1 MFIILIPAKYEA
13 SLILPETFAKINQ
26 KLNSSSKSKNNYQK
40 YSNAYY
46 FKCFSYLCRQLKN
59 IMFMKS
65 LGSTL
70 KELREIHRFTLRQVE
85 EATGISNAYLSQ
97 LENDKIAKPSAN
109 VLYKLSNI
117 YNVEL
122 DTLLAAA
129 GIIEKKSS
137 SNKLLNAVA
146 LSSDSSLT
154 KEEEEALLDY
164 LRFIRQKQ
172 K

>member
-1 MFIILIPAKYEA
+1 
-13 SLILPETFAKINQ
+13 
-26 KLNSSSKSKNNYQK
+26 
-40 YSNAYY
+40 
-46 FKCFSYLCRQLKN
+46 
-59 IMFMKS
+59 MKS

-117 YNVEL
+117 CNVEL

>member
-1 MFIILIPAKYEA
+1 
-13 SLILPETFAKINQ
+13 
-26 KLNSSSKSKNNYQK
+26 
-40 YSNAYY
+40 
-46 FKCFSYLCRQLKN
+46 
-59 IMFMKS
+59 MFMKS

-109 VLYKLSNI
+109 VLYKLSNT

-129 GIIEKKSS
+129 GIIEKKTS

>member
-1 MFIILIPAKYEA
+1 
-13 SLILPETFAKINQ
+13 
-26 KLNSSSKSKNNYQK
+26 
-40 YSNAYY
+40 
-46 FKCFSYLCRQLKN
+46 
-59 IMFMKS
+59 MFMKS

-85 EATGISNAYLSQ
+85 EATDISNAYLSQ

-129 GIIEKKSS
+129 GIIGKTS

>member
-1 MFIILIPAKYEA
+1 
-13 SLILPETFAKINQ
+13 
-26 KLNSSSKSKNNYQK
+26 
-40 YSNAYY
+40 
-46 FKCFSYLCRQLKN
+46 
-59 IMFMKS
+59 MFMKS

-137 SNKLLNAVA
+137 GSNHITSIVKGH
-146 LSSDSSLT
+146 S
-154 KEEEEALLDY
+154 
-164 LRFIRQKQ
+164 IR
-172 K
+172 

>member
-1 MFIILIPAKYEA
+1 
-13 SLILPETFAKINQ
+13 
-26 KLNSSSKSKNNYQK
+26 
-40 YSNAYY
+40 
-46 FKCFSYLCRQLKN
+46 
-59 IMFMKS
+59 MKS

-117 YNVEL
+117 YKVEL

>member
-1 MFIILIPAKYEA
+1 
-13 SLILPETFAKINQ
+13 
-26 KLNSSSKSKNNYQK
+26 
-40 YSNAYY
+40 
-46 FKCFSYLCRQLKN
+46 
-59 IMFMKS
+59 MFMKS

-137 SNKLLNAVA
+137 SQSSGF
-146 LSSDSSLT
+146 LSFFEKSIFFFGKEISSF
-154 KEEEEALLDY
+154 EIH
-164 LRFIRQKQ
+164 F
-172 K
+172 

>member
-1 MFIILIPAKYEA
+1 
-13 SLILPETFAKINQ
+13 
-26 KLNSSSKSKNNYQK
+26 
-40 YSNAYY
+40 
-46 FKCFSYLCRQLKN
+46 
-59 IMFMKS
+59 MKS

-109 VLYKLSNI
+109 VLYKFSNI